1 VKVCGPNQLWIADIT
16 YVRLKAEFVYLAVVL
31 DAFSRKVVGWSVDY
45 RDLEHLIESVE
56 KFIEHYY
63 NRCRLHSALG
73 YRPPEEFEEESGQRH
88 AEASL
93 AASTLTFARGRS

>member
-1 VKVCGPNQLWIADIT
+1 VLLGNVEFQHRHAAQLNTHANASCESFMKT
-16 YVRLKAEFVYLAVVL
+16 LKREEIYAN
-31 DAFSRKVVGWSVDY
+31 DY